1 MRKQLILAAFI
12 LMMSGSSVFAD
23 LPAQK
28 QPAPAKEEQKPAIC
42 LAPAIAGGMLLSL
55 ALIAFGL
62 RLWRKQEVR
71 SKAEGIIE

>member
-12 LMMSGSSVFAD
+12 LMMSVSSIFAD

-28 QPAPAKEEQKPAIC
+28 QPTPTKEEQKQAIC
-42 LAPAIAGGMLLSL
+42 LAPTIAGGLLLSL

-62 RLWRKQEVR
+62 RLWRKREVR
-71 SKAEGIIE
+71 SKTEGIIE